1 MGLFGALFACLF
13 GLSDWTSGMSDH
25 KHNITIPDIEFWMNM
40 IPCQAACPVK
50 TDAGRYVQLIAEGQY
65 KESYLVARS
74 PNPFASVCGR
84 VCAAPCEDACRRG
97 RIDAPITIRA
107 LKRFVTEKY
116 GVESMEP
123 DTQDELR
130 EGVGDVGNKR
140 RGHLPVLQESR
151 RDVAR
156 GQKVAVV
163 GAGPAGISAA
173 HDLALMGYQVTVFEA
188 TNQAGGMMFHGIP
201 EFRLAR
207 AVIEKEIDKV
217 VELGAEI
224 KLNTPL
230 NEKFGLK
237 ELKEQGYEA
246 VFLSVGVQKGRDM
259 NIEGSDLD
267 GVIKA
272 IDYLLNINNGYRVNL
287 GRKVLVIGGGF
298 VAFDAARMALRAGM
312 EEAGAAEAGG
322 DAAEAQ
328 GGQGLH
334 AAIDAARAA
343 IRAGAVEVHIA
354 SLESFEE
361 MPVMR
366 TTQGREEFEESERE
380 GVRFLPQR
388 GARRFIG
395 ENGKVKAVEFI
406 GVLRTY
412 DPDGRF
418 NPQYDPDFSETFEID
433 SVILAI
439 GQQADLSFLKPE
451 DRVELTPQGTIKV
464 DQHSLASSR
473 PGLFA
478 GGDVAFG
485 PRNLIEAVANGKR
498 AALSID
504 DYLRGVKTELVV
516 NLRIEE
522 LPTRSYR
529 RPEDYE
535 KCEREAPPTISLDRR
550 TGISEVEAGFGEA
563 EARRQAERCLYCH
576 IQTVY
581 DAEKCVLCNRCVD
594 ICPEYRLK
602 LVPLDDL
609 DIEPEVKERI
619 VENEGIGLGGPLS
632 AMLKDDEKCI
642 RCGLCAIRCPTDAM
656 TMEVFY
662 YEEQEVRA

>member
-1 MGLFGALFACLF
+1 
-13 GLSDWTSGMSDH
+13 
-25 KHNITIPDIEFWMNM
+25 M
-40 IPCQAACPVK
+40 IPCQAACPVH
-50 TDAGRYVQLIAEGQY
+50 TDAGKYVQLIAEGEY

-84 VCAAPCEDACRRG
+84 ICAAPCEDACRRG

-130 EGVGDVGNKR
+130 GGTDDLGNKR
-140 RGHLPVLQESR
+140 RWHLPVLQESR
-151 RDVAR
+151 ANVAR
-156 GQKVAVV
+156 GQKVAVI

-173 HDLALMGYQVTVFEA
+173 HDLALMSYRVTVFEA
-188 TNQAGGMMFHGIP
+188 TDQVGGMMYHGIP

-207 AVIEKEIDKV
+207 AVIEKEIQKTVD
-217 VELGAEI
+217 LGVEI

-230 NEKFGLK
+230 NDQFGLK
-237 ELKEQGYEA
+237 ELKEQGYQS
-246 VFLSVGVQKGRDM
+246 VFMSVGVQKGRDM
-259 NIEGSDLD
+259 KIEGGDLD

-298 VAFDAARMALRAGM
+298 VAFDAARMALRAALEGS
-312 EEAGAAEAGG
+312 ENTEDETGHDVKTA
-322 DAAEAQ
+322 
-328 GGQGLH
+328 L
-334 AAIDAARAA
+334 DAARAA
-343 IRAGAVEVHIA
+343 IRAGAVEVYMA

-361 MPVMR
+361 MPVTR
-366 TTQGREEFEESERE
+366 TMQGREEFEESKHE

-388 GARRFIG
+388 GAKRFIG
-395 ENGKVKAVEFI
+395 EDGKVKAVEFM
-406 GVLRTY
+406 GVKRTY
-412 DPDGRF
+412 DEDGRF
-418 NPQYDPDFSETFEID
+418 NPVYDHEISETFEAD
-433 SVILAI
+433 SIILAI
-439 GQQADLSFLKPE
+439 GQQADLSFLKIE
-451 DRVELTPQGTIKV
+451 DHVELTPQGTIKV
-464 DQHSLASSR
+464 DRETLATSA

-504 DYLRGVKTELVV
+504 DYLRGVKTDLVV
-516 NLRIEE
+516 NLRIDE

-529 RPEDYE
+529 RPEDYD
-535 KCEREAPPTISLDRR
+535 KCERKAPPTISLDRR
-550 TGISEVEAGFGEA
+550 TGISEVETGYSEE

-576 IQTVY
+576 IQTIY

-594 ICPEYRLK
+594 ICPEYCLK
-602 LVPLDDL
+602 LVPLEEL
-609 DIEPEVKERI
+609 DIEPEVKEQI
-619 VENEGIGLGGPLS
+619 IANEGLSLNGPLS

>member
-1 MGLFGALFACLF
+1 MPKYQTL
-13 GLSDWTSGMSDH
+13 
-25 KHNITIPDIEFWMNM
+25 IPDIEFWQGM
-40 IPCQAACPVK
+40 IPCQAACPVH
-50 TDAGRYVQLIAEGQY
+50 TDAGKYVQLIAENKY
-65 KESYLVARS
+65 KESFLVARS

-84 VCAAPCEDACRRG
+84 ICAAPCEDACRRG

-130 EGVGDVGNKR
+130 EGVEELGNKR
-140 RGHLPVLQESR
+140 RWHLPVLQQSR
-151 RDVAR
+151 ANVAR
-156 GQKVAVV
+156 GQKVAVI
-163 GAGPAGISAA
+163 GGGPAGISAA
-173 HDLALMGYQVTVFEA
+173 HDLALMGYRVTVFEA
-188 TNQAGGMMFHGIP
+188 TDQVGGMMYHGIP

-207 AVIEKEIDKV
+207 AVIEKEIQKTVD
-217 VELGAEI
+217 LGVEI
-224 KLNTPL
+224 KVNTPL
-230 NEKFGLK
+230 NEKFGIK
-237 ELKEQGYEA
+237 ELRNEGYEA
-246 VFLSVGVQKGRDM
+246 VFMSVGVQKGRDM
-259 NIEGSDLD
+259 KIEGADLD

-272 IDYLLNINNGYRVNL
+272 IDYLLNINNGYRVQL

-298 VAFDAARMALRAGM
+298 VAFDAARMALRAAL
-312 EEAGAAEAGG
+312 EG
-322 DAAEAQ
+322 DASGEDETGHDVKTA
-328 GGQGLH
+328 L
-334 AAIDAARAA
+334 DAARAA
-343 IRAGAVEVHIA
+343 IRAGAVEVYMA

-366 TTQGREEFEESERE
+366 TTQGREEFEESKRE

-388 GARRFIG
+388 GAKRFIG
-395 ENGKVKAVEFI
+395 ENGKVKAVEFM
-406 GVLRTY
+406 GVKRTY
-412 DPDGRF
+412 DDNGRF
-418 NPQYDPDFSETFEID
+418 NPEYDTDFNETFEAD
-433 SVILAI
+433 SIILAI

-451 DRVELTPQGTIKV
+451 DHVELTPQGTIKV
-464 DQHSLASSR
+464 DRDTLATSA

-504 DYLRGVKTELVV
+504 DYLRGVKTDLVV

-522 LPTRSYR
+522 LPTRSYH

-535 KCEREAPPTISLDRR
+535 KCERETPPTISLDRR
-550 TGISEVEAGFGEA
+550 TGISEVETGYTEEEA
-563 EARRQAERCLYCH
+563 KQQAERCLYCH
-576 IQTVY
+576 IQTIY

-594 ICPEYRLK
+594 ICPEYCLK
-602 LVPLDDL
+602 LVPLEELDL
-609 DIEPEVKERI
+609 EPPVKEKI
-619 VENEGIGLGGPLS
+619 IEQSGVSLSGPLS

>member
-1 MGLFGALFACLF
+1 M
-13 GLSDWTSGMSDH
+13 TKQKYPTM
-25 KHNITIPDIEFWMNM
+25 IPDIEFWMGM

-50 TDAGRYVQLIAEGQY
+50 TDAGRYVQLIAEGQFQ
-65 KESYLVARS
+65 ESYLVARS

-97 RIDAPITIRA
+97 KIDAPITIRA

-116 GVESMEP
+116 GVESMVP

-130 EGVGDVGNKR
+130 AGFQDAGNKR

-151 RDVAR
+151 AKVAR
-156 GQKVAVV
+156 GQKVAVI
-163 GAGPAGISAA
+163 GAGPAGIAAA

-188 TNQAGGMMFHGIP
+188 TAQAGGMMFHGIP
-201 EFRLAR
+201 EFRLSR
-207 AVIEKEIDKV
+207 SIIEKEIQKV
-217 VELGAEI
+217 VQLGVEI
-224 KLNTPL
+224 KFNTPL
-230 NEKFGLK
+230 NENFGLR
-237 ELKEQGYEA
+237 ELRSEGYES

-259 NIEGSDLD
+259 NIEGSNLD

-272 IDYLLNINNGYRVNL
+272 IDYLLNINNGYRVDL

-298 VAFDAARMALRAGM
+298 VAFDAARMALRAGI
-312 EEAGAAEAGG
+312 EEADPDNSTPESS
-322 DAAEAQ
+322 E
-328 GGQGLH
+328 GLH

-354 SLESFEE
+354 SLESFAE

-366 TTQGREEFEESERE
+366 TMQGREEFEESKRE
-380 GVRFLPQR
+380 GVNFIPQR

-395 ENGKVKAVEFI
+395 ENGRLRAVEFI
-406 GVLRTY
+406 GVKRTY
-412 DPDGRF
+412 DENGRF
-418 NPQYDPDFSETFEID
+418 NPVYDPDFSETFEAD

-439 GQQADLSFLKPE
+439 GQQADLSFLTSE

-464 DQHSLASSR
+464 DPTTLATSAA
-473 PGLFA
+473 GLFA

-504 DYLRGVKTELVV
+504 DYLRGVKTDLVV

-535 KCEREAPPTISLDRR
+535 KCQREAPPTISIDRR
-550 TGISEVEAGFGEA
+550 TGISEVETGYTE
-563 EARRQAERCLYCH
+563 EQAREQAERCLYCH
-576 IQTVY
+576 IKTIY
-581 DAEKCVLCNRCVD
+581 DAERCVLCNRCVD
-594 ICPEYRLK
+594 ICPEYCLK
-602 LVPLDDL
+602 LVPLEEL
-609 DIEPEVKERI
+609 GLQPEVKERI
-619 VENEGIGLGGPLS
+619 VENQGISLSGPLS

-662 YEEQEVRA
+662 YEERETRT

>member
-1 MGLFGALFACLF
+1 MGDL
-13 GLSDWTSGMSDH
+13 TY
-25 KHNITIPDIEFWMNM
+25 KTVVPDIEFWKDM

-50 TDAGRYVQLIAEGQY
+50 TDAGRYVQLIAESKF

-130 EGVGDVGNKR
+130 GGATDAGNKQ
-140 RGHLPVLQESR
+140 RGHLPVLQASR
-151 RDVAR
+151 QNVAR
-156 GQKVAVV
+156 DQKVAVI
-163 GAGPAGISAA
+163 GAGPAGIAAA
-173 HDLALMGYQVTVFEA
+173 HDLALMGYRVTVFEA
-188 TNQAGGMMFHGIP
+188 TDQVGGMMVHGIP

-207 AVIEKEIDKV
+207 AIIEKEIDKV
-217 VELGAEI
+217 VGLGVEI
-224 KLNTPL
+224 RLKTPL
-230 NEKFGLK
+230 TEEFGLR
-237 ELKEQGYEA
+237 ELKNQGYEA

-259 NIEGSDLD
+259 NIEGSNLD

-287 GRKVLVIGGGF
+287 GKKVLVIGGGF
-298 VAFDAARMALRAGM
+298 VAFDAARMALRAGL
-312 EEAGAAEAGG
+312 ESEATGEAEDTIAEGARNEGIKSA
-322 DAAEAQ
+322 
-328 GGQGLH
+328 L
-334 AAIDAARAA
+334 DAARLA
-343 IRAGAVEVHIA
+343 IRAGAVEVTIA

-366 TTQGREEFEESERE
+366 TTQGREEFEESKKE

-388 GARRFIG
+388 GARRFVG
-395 ENGKVKAVEFI
+395 DQGRVKAVEFI
-406 GVLRTY
+406 GVKRTY

-418 NPQYDPDFSETFEID
+418 NPQYDPDLSESFEAD

-464 DQHSLASSR
+464 DRETLATSAQW
-473 PGLFA
+473 LFA

-504 DYLRGVKTELVV
+504 DCLRGVKTELVV
-516 NLRIEE
+516 NLRVEE

-529 RPEDYE
+529 RPADYE
-535 KCEREAPPTISLDRR
+535 KRERETPPTISLDRR
-550 TGISEVEAGFGEA
+550 TGISEVEAGFDEA

-576 IQTVY
+576 IQTIY
-581 DAEKCVLCNRCVD
+581 DAEKCVMCNRCVD
-594 ICPEYRLK
+594 VCPEYCLK
-602 LVPLDDL
+602 LVPVEALDL
-609 DIEPEVKERI
+609 EPEVKQSIIEASG
-619 VENEGIGLGGPLS
+619 VGLTGPLS

>member
-1 MGLFGALFACLF
+1 
-13 GLSDWTSGMSDH
+13 MSAFKYH
-25 KHNITIPDIEFWMNM
+25 TLVPDIEFWMGM

-50 TDAGRYVQLIAEGQY
+50 TDAGKYVQLIAEGQF
-65 KESYLVARS
+65 KESYLTARS

-97 RIDAPITIRA
+97 KIDAPITIRA

-130 EGVGDVGNKR
+130 QGTGDSGNKR
-140 RGHLPVLQESR
+140 RWHLPVLQESR
-151 RDVAR
+151 ANVAR
-156 GQKVAVV
+156 GQKIAVI
-163 GAGPAGISAA
+163 GAGPAGMAAA
-173 HDLALMGYQVTVFEA
+173 HDLALMGYRVTVFEA
-188 TNQAGGMMFHGIP
+188 TNQAGGMMYHGIP

-207 AVIEKEIDKV
+207 AIIDKEIQKLTQ
-217 VELGAEI
+217 LGVEI
-224 KLNTPL
+224 KLNAPL

-237 ELKEQGYEA
+237 ELRAEGFES

-259 NIEGSDLD
+259 NIEGSNLD

-272 IDYLLNINNGYRVNL
+272 IDYLLNINNGYRVTL
-287 GRKVLVIGGGF
+287 GQKVLVIGGGF
-298 VAFDAARMALRAGM
+298 VAFDAARMALRAHL
-312 EEAGAAEAGG
+312 EAAEVPKE
-322 DAAEAQ
+322 DLPAATNES
-328 GGQGLH
+328 LH
-334 AAIDAARAA
+334 TAIDAARTAM
-343 IRAGAVEVHIA
+343 RAGAVEVHIA
-354 SLESFEE
+354 SLESFAE

-380 GVRFLPQR
+380 GVHFIPQR
-388 GARRFIG
+388 GAKRFIG
-395 ENGKVKAVEFI
+395 ENGKLKAVEFI
-406 GVLRTY
+406 GVKRTY
-412 DPDGRF
+412 DDNGRF
-418 NPQYDPDFSETFEID
+418 NPVYDPDTSETFEVD

-439 GQQADLSFLKPE
+439 GQQADLSFLTAD
-451 DRVELTPQGTIKV
+451 DRVELAPQGTIKV
-464 DQHSLASSR
+464 DPQTLATSAA
-473 PGLFA
+473 GLFA

-504 DYLRGVKTELVV
+504 DYLRGVKTDLVV
-516 NLRIEE
+516 NLRVEE

-529 RPEDYE
+529 RPDEYE

-550 TGISEVEAGFGEA
+550 TGISEVETGYSEA
-563 EARRQAERCLYCH
+563 EAKRQAKRCLYCH
-576 IQTVY
+576 IQTIY

-594 ICPEYRLK
+594 ICPEYCLK
-602 LVPLDDL
+602 LVPIEELDL
-609 DIEPEVKERI
+609 EPEVRARI
-619 VENEGIGLGGPLS
+619 VENEGLSLTGPLS

-656 TMEVFY
+656 TMEVFNY
-662 YEEQEVRA
+662 VEKEVAA